1 MMDNLHHENVVVN
14 TSIGIRFWRSEV
26 STRGYVPFHW
36 HSSIELNYV
45 PKGRLDYTINGQ
57 TVTVTKNQFIVIPSG
72 VVHAVANQPNIGYV
86 FQIPL
91 RVIEPYI
98 DHPRA
103 G

>member
-1 MMDNLHHENVVVN
+1 MMDNLHHENVVVS

-26 STRGYVPFHW
+26 NTRGYVPFHW

-72 VVHAVANQPNIGYV
+72 VVHAVAN
-86 FQIPL
+86 
-91 RVIEPYI
+91 
-98 DHPRA
+98 
-103 G
+103 